1 MPQDLRA
8 SLAAQLRRIHGV
20 AESPSMFGPENAFW
34 CNGKEI
40 AHFEGADAIDLRLT
54 RPVIRELRAVLRND
68 PRVGLRTA
76 GSDWIEV
83 HLSST
88 DDVAFVVELAE
99 RAAQAHRAVRGETP
113 KAPPVGSDLERR
125 RRLH

>member
-8 SLAAQLRRIHGV
+8 SLAAQLRRIQGV
-20 AESPSMFGPENAFW
+20 AESPSTFGPENAFW

-40 AHFEGADAIDLRLT
+40 AHLEGADAVDLRLT
-54 RPVIRELRAVLRND
+54 RSAIRELRAVLRSD
-68 PRVGLRTA
+68 QRVELRSA

-83 HLSST
+83 HVSST
-88 DDVAFVVELAE
+88 DDVAFVVEIAE
-99 RAAQAHRAVRGETP
+99 RAAQAHRAVQGETP
-113 KAPPVGSDLERR
+113 KAPSVGSDLERR